1 MGRQFIFLKG
11 AAEKV
16 LQNCAPSSYPE
27 NAFEYIVDMAEKGFI
42 LQAYAMRPFSV
53 ETHEQ
58 FDFVEYVS
66 HCEFTFLGFAV
77 LQQAKSEENMEAIR
91 ELNAAAVKIIFVSEQ
106 RELDA
111 ASRAMFNGVCSK
123 NELLLC
129 GLAKGRE
136 KVVCKGHIEWE
147 SSSPEM
153 FSEFVTEF
161 E

>member
-1 MGRQFIFLKG
+1 MH
-11 AAEKV
+11 
-16 LQNCAPSSYPE
+16 
-27 NAFEYIVDMAEKGFI
+27 
-42 LQAYAMRPFSV
+42 AYAMRQFNV

-58 FDFVEYVS
+58 FDFSEHVS
-66 HCEFTFLGFAV
+66 HSEFTFLGFV
-77 LQQAKSEENMEAIR
+77 VMQQVRSEENMEAIR
-91 ELNAAAVKIIFVSEQ
+91 ELNAAKVKIIFVSEQ

-111 ASRAMFNGVCSK
+111 ASKAMFNGICSK

-129 GLAKGRE
+129 NLAKSRE

-147 SSSPEM
+147 SSSQEM